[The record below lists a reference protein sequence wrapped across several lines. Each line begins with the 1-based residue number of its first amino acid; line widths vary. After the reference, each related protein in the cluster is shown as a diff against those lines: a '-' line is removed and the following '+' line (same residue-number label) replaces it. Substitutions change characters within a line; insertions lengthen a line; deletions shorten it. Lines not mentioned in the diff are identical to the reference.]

1 MTLEKTAK
9 TVAGAAILYLR
20 KRLTT
25 KVVLFVSGYFAMVR
39 IVRLVYLL
47 LVIVIPLPR
56 ICSFTLNI
64 GLNKHG
70 TETQFRR
77 QLLCKMPV

>member
-1 MTLEKTAK
+1 LSALVAGITLEKTVR
-9 TVAGAAILYLR
+9 TVAGAVILYLR

-25 KVVLFVSGYFAMVR
+25 MAVSFVSGYFAMVQ

-56 ICSFTLNI
+56 IRSLTLNI
-64 GLNKHG
+64 RLNKHG
-70 TETQFRR
+70 IET
-77 QLLCKMPV
+77 